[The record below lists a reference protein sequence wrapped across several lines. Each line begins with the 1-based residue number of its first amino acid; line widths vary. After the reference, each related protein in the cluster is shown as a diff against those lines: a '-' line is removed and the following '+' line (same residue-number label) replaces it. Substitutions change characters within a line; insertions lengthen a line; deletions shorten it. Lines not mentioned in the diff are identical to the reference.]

1 MALEKP
7 IIPTFS
13 LKERDRRWSLLRAAM
28 KKANFDALI
37 ALPHEGHW
45 DQFGCDTRYIT
56 QIGGTQTEVGCVLP
70 LGSRRHRRGARR
82 KRNRMVGPGAGLGQR
97 HSPVAPL
104 LWRAGDRSFEG
115 SPRRARRRHR
125 FVRHGPR
132 AGRRRAL
139 GDFRKDSHRTAQ
151 RQIRQRHRRYARSSL
166 GKSAEEVAFIEK
178 AAEIIGHANEVLIQH
193 AKVGVGEHELIAEM
207 LREVVRRGGEPI
219 TMMLFGTGG
228 PEVPW
233 AQRVFTTRKLKPGDL
248 INTEVEGK
256 YAGYIAQALQP
267 ISLGPKP
274 KELEKIFDATKVI
287 FDRMLKFLKP
297 GITFG
302 AVAKFYQDE
311 VAAAGY
317 EPDGALMHGRGLGED
332 APMLWGARK
341 DFPEKDQ
348 LIKRRPCVH
357 FEARLQ
363 TRLHARLDPRRRHR
377 GDRSERGEAIGQ
389 ARTGVCLG
397 IIRFLGDL
405 ETVSQLSFRGE
416 AEESLLECGCRHEIP
431 RYARDDRWGPLRIVT
446 APLNSKDARPWLEAS
461 HRRRAPATPC
471 DTNCLYNISST
482 LQSHTEEMP

>member
-1 MALEKP
+1 VALEKP

-70 LGSRRHRRGARR
+70 IEAQVTAVVRGENEIEWWGLAQDWVQDIRPSRRSYGEPVIERLKEVRAERVGVIALSG
-82 KRNRMVGPGAGLGQR
+82 MVR
-97 HSPVAPL
+97 APEGVVPWGTFEKIRTTL
-104 LWRAGDRSFEG
+104 PNVKFANATDVMQEVRA
-115 SPRRARRRHR
+115 
-125 FVRHGPR
+125 V
-132 AGRRRAL
+132 
-139 GDFRKDSHRTAQ
+139 
-151 RQIRQRHRRYARSSL
+151 
-166 GKSAEEVAFIEK
+166 KSAEEVAFIEK
-178 AAEIIGHANEVLIQH
+178 AAEIIGHAIDVLIVH
-193 AKVGVGEHELIAEM
+193 SKAGVGEHELIAEM

-233 AQRVFTTRKLKPGDL
+233 AQRVFTTRKLRAGDL

-274 KELEKIFDATKVI
+274 KDLEKIFDATKVI

-297 GITFG
+297 GISFG
-302 AVAKFYQDE
+302 AVAKFYQYE
-311 VAAAGY
+311 VQAAGY

-348 LIKRRPCVH
+348 LLKEGHVFILKPACKQGFMRDSIRAGDTVAIEANGARRLGKRELNFV
-357 FEARLQ
+357 
-363 TRLHARLDPRRRHR
+363 
-377 GDRSERGEAIGQ
+377 AI
-389 ARTGVCLG
+389 
-397 IIRFLGDL
+397 
-405 ETVSQLSFRGE
+405 
-416 AEESLLECGCRHEIP
+416 
-431 RYARDDRWGPLRIVT
+431 
-446 APLNSKDARPWLEAS
+446 
-461 HRRRAPATPC
+461 
-471 DTNCLYNISST
+471 
-482 LQSHTEEMP
+482 

>member
-1 MALEKP
+1 VALEKP

-13 LKERDRRWSLLRAAM
+13 LKERDRRWSLLRAEM

-70 LGSRRHRRGARR
+70 LEADVTAVVRGENEIEWWGLAQDWVTDIRPSRRSYGEPVIERLKEVRAERVGVIALSG
-82 KRNRMVGPGAGLGQR
+82 MVR
-97 HSPVAPL
+97 APEGVVP
-104 LWRAGDRSFEG
+104 WGTFE
-115 SPRRARRRHR
+115 
-125 FVRHGPR
+125 
-132 AGRRRAL
+132 
-139 GDFRKDSHRTAQ
+139 KIRTALPNVKFDNATAVVQ
-151 RQIRQRHRRYARSSL
+151 EVRAV
-166 GKSAEEVAFIEK
+166 KSAEEVAFIEK
-178 AAEIIGHANEVLIQH
+178 AAEIIGHANEVLIAH
-193 AKVGVGEHELIAEM
+193 AKPGVGEHELIAEM
-207 LREVVRRGGEPI
+207 LREIVRRGGEPI

-274 KELEKIFDATKVI
+274 QELEKIFDATKVI
-287 FDRMLKFLKP
+287 FDRMVKFVKP

-317 EPDGALMHGRGLGED
+317 EPDGALLHGRGLGED

-348 LIKRRPCVH
+348 KLKEGHVFILKPACKQGFMRDSIR
-357 FEARLQ
+357 A
-363 TRLHARLDPRRRHR
+363 
-377 GDRSERGEAIGQ
+377 GDTVAI
-389 ARTGVCLG
+389 
-397 IIRFLGDL
+397 
-405 ETVSQLSFRGE
+405 
-416 AEESLLECGCRHEIP
+416 
-431 RYARDDRWGPLRIVT
+431 
-446 APLNSKDARPWLEAS
+446 EAS
-461 HRRRAPATPC
+461 GARRLGKRELEFVAV
-471 DTNCLYNISST
+471 
-482 LQSHTEEMP
+482 

>member
-70 LGSRRHRRGARR
+70 LEADVTAVVRGENEIEWWGLAQDWVKDIRPSRRSYGEPVIDRLKEVRAERVGVIALSG
-82 KRNRMVGPGAGLGQR
+82 MVR
-97 HSPVAPL
+97 APEGVVP
-104 LWRAGDRSFEG
+104 WGTFE
-115 SPRRARRRHR
+115 
-125 FVRHGPR
+125 
-132 AGRRRAL
+132 
-139 GDFRKDSHRTAQ
+139 KIRTALPNVKFANATDVMQ
-151 RQIRQRHRRYARSSL
+151 EVRSV
-166 GKSAEEVAFIEK
+166 KSAEEVAFIEK

-193 AKVGVGEHELIAEM
+193 AKVGVGENELIAEM

-274 KELEKIFDATKVI
+274 KDLEKIFDATKVI
-287 FDRMLKFLKP
+287 FDRMLQILETGHHLRRSRKVLPRRSRRRRLRARRRAHARPRPRRRRADALGRAQRFP
-297 GITFG
+297 RERS
-302 AVAKFYQDE
+302 AV
-311 VAAAGY
+311 
-317 EPDGALMHGRGLGED
+317 
-332 APMLWGARK
+332 
-341 DFPEKDQ
+341 
-348 LIKRRPCVH
+348 KRRPCVH
-357 FEARLQ
+357 LEARLQ
-363 TRLHARLDPRRRHR
+363 ARLHARLDPRRRHR
-377 GDRSERGEAIGQ
+377 GDRSERREAVGQ
-389 ARTGVCLG
+389 TRIDIRLGV
-397 IIRFLGDL
+397 IRFLGDL

-416 AEESLLECGCRHEIP
+416 AEESLSRM
-431 RYARDDRWGPLRIVT
+431 WV
-446 APLNSKDARPWLEAS
+446 
-461 HRRRAPATPC
+461 
-471 DTNCLYNISST
+471 
-482 LQSHTEEMP
+482 

>member
-1 MALEKP
+1 M
-7 IIPTFS
+7 T
-13 LKERDRRWSLLRAAM
+13 ERDRRWSLLRAAM
-28 KKANFDALI
+28 KKANLDALI

-70 LGSRRHRRGARR
+70 LEADVTAVVRGENEIEWWGLAQEWVKDLRPSRRSYGEPVIDRLKEVRAEHVGVIALSG
-82 KRNRMVGPGAGLGQR
+82 MVR
-97 HSPVAPL
+97 APEGVVP
-104 LWRAGDRSFEG
+104 WGTFE
-115 SPRRARRRHR
+115 
-125 FVRHGPR
+125 
-132 AGRRRAL
+132 
-139 GDFRKDSHRTAQ
+139 KIRTAMPNVKFDNATDVTQ
-151 RQIRQRHRRYARSSL
+151 QVRSV
-166 GKSAEEVAFIEK
+166 KSAEEVAFIEK

-193 AKVGVGEHELIAEM
+193 AKVGIGEHELIAEM

-219 TMMLFGTGG
+219 TMMLFGSGG

-274 KELEKIFDATKVI
+274 KHLDKIFDATKVI
-287 FDRMLKFLKP
+287 FDRMVKFLKP

-348 LIKRRPCVH
+348 ILKEGHVFILKPACRQGFMRDSIRAGDTVAIEANGARRLGKR
-357 FEARLQ
+357 
-363 TRLHARLDPRRRHR
+363 
-377 GDRSERGEAIGQ
+377 
-389 ARTGVCLG
+389 
-397 IIRFLGDL
+397 DL
-405 ETVSQLSFRGE
+405 TF
-416 AEESLLECGCRHEIP
+416 
-431 RYARDDRWGPLRIVT
+431 
-446 APLNSKDARPWLEAS
+446 
-461 HRRRAPATPC
+461 
-471 DTNCLYNISST
+471 ISV
-482 LQSHTEEMP
+482 

>member
-13 LKERDRRWSLLRAAM
+13 MKERDRRWLLLRGVM
-28 KKANFDALI
+28 KKAGFDALI

-70 LGSRRHRRGARR
+70 LDADVTAVVRGENEIEWWGLAQDWVKDIRPSRRSYGEPVIDRLKEIRA
-82 KRNRMVGPGAGLGQR
+82 KRVGVIGLSGMVR
-97 HSPVAPL
+97 APEGVVPWGTFEKIRTSL
-104 LWRAGDRSFEG
+104 TDVKFDNATDVMQEVRS
-115 SPRRARRRHR
+115 
-125 FVRHGPR
+125 V
-132 AGRRRAL
+132 
-139 GDFRKDSHRTAQ
+139 
-151 RQIRQRHRRYARSSL
+151 
-166 GKSAEEVAFIEK
+166 KSAEEVAFIEK
-178 AAEIIGHANEVLIQH
+178 AAEIIGHANEALIRH
-193 AKVGVGEHELIAEM
+193 AKVGVGENELIAEM

-274 KELEKIFDATKVI
+274 KDLEKIFDTTKVI

-341 DFPEKDQ
+341 EFPEKDQ
-348 LIKRRPCVH
+348 VLKEGHVFILKPACRQGFMRDSIRAGDTVAIEANGARRLGKR
-357 FEARLQ
+357 EL
-363 TRLHARLDPRRRHR
+363 
-377 GDRSERGEAIGQ
+377 
-389 ARTGVCLG
+389 
-397 IIRFLGDL
+397 RF
-405 ETVSQLSFRGE
+405 VS
-416 AEESLLECGCRHEIP
+416 
-431 RYARDDRWGPLRIVT
+431 V
-446 APLNSKDARPWLEAS
+446 
-461 HRRRAPATPC
+461 
-471 DTNCLYNISST
+471 
-482 LQSHTEEMP
+482 